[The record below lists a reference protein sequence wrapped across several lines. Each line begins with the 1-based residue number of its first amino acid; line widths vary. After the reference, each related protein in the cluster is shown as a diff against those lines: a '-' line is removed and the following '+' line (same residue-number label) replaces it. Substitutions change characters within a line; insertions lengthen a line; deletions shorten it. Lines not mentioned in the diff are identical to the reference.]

1 MDYSL
6 PGSSVHGILQARLL
20 EPSYVPATAF
30 LQNAGQAHLISQ
42 CEQLEGEVGALLQQ
56 RRSVLRGC
64 LEQLHH
70 YATVALQY
78 PCNDQA
84 ADRHWSIGRQVLI
97 NWLTS
102 ANQVADRR

>member
-1 MDYSL
+1 M
-6 PGSSVHGILQARLL
+6 
-20 EPSYVPATAF
+20 PATAF

-78 PCNDQA
+78 PKAIFQKHRIEQWKTWMEELICNTTVERCQELY
-84 ADRHWSIGRQVLI
+84 RKYVESI
-97 NWLTS
+97 
-102 ANQVADRR
+102 

>member
-1 MDYSL
+1 M
-6 PGSSVHGILQARLL
+6 
-20 EPSYVPATAF
+20 PATAF

-56 RRSVLRGC
+56 ALGAAGC

-78 PCNDQA
+78 PKAIFQ
-84 ADRHWSIGRQVLI
+84 
-97 NWLTS
+97 TS
-102 ANQVADRR
+102 N

>member
-1 MDYSL
+1 MVSL
-6 PGSSVHGILQARLL
+6 CLSLLQGP
-20 EPSYVPATAF
+20 PSYVPATAF

-42 CEQLEGEVGALLQQ
+42 CEQLEGEVGTLLQQ

-78 PCNDQA
+78 PKAIFQKHRIEQWKAWMEELICNTTVERCQELY
-84 ADRHWSIGRQVLI
+84 RK
-97 NWLTS
+97 
-102 ANQVADRR
+102 